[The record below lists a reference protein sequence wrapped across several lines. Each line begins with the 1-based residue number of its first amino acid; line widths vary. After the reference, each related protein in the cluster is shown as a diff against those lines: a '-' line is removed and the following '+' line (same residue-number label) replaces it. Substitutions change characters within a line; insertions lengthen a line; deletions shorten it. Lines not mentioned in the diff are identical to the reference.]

1 VKRALLALALV
12 CACTLRAPR
21 NNAASCGADSTCHP
35 TPIALTSVSAQVQPG
50 SDSSFGL
57 VQSGNVN
64 LGASVEQDFTLSPT
78 VLATG
83 QVIQLQNAGGAAPVG
98 QATVIFTDHL
108 RAIPGQVQQI
118 TARSDVNGSFSARLP
133 AGFLWDVLV
142 QPPPPLPPY
151 RLPLPFSTSTAVP
164 LLTLPS
170 PASLVTVQGTVTAPS
185 ADLSGASVAAVDA
198 TGDALSTSATV
209 DADGGYSLVLPP
221 GTNSYFLEVGAPG
234 PPADGGVAAA
244 DGGVANAEL
253 ATLPSYDKLP
263 GVANVVLSLPPV
275 ANLNG
280 TVVDSAGRTLAGVP
294 VFARST
300 TDESWTL
307 ARSTVTDASGAFS
320 LQVRAG
326 IYVVEAV
333 PPAGTTDPAIS
344 PMQDVTVP
352 VAGATIRLVCS
363 PKLIRTLLILMP
375 NGRPAGANFQITAT
389 RQTDPL
395 LVSRVATALATSLN
409 GESLITGD
417 PGTYNVLVTAPAGT
431 GLPRRYTQLVLDPA
445 DPPTDVGVIQ
455 LDAALTVVG
464 TVHGTPEGGKDG
476 PVSGAMVSFFGLE
489 LGGDSLLLG
498 STSTDSLGHY
508 SVVLPDVAG
517 P

>member
-1 VKRALLALALV
+1 VKRALVALALV

-21 NNAASCGADSTCHP
+21 NNAASCGADSQCHP
-35 TPIALTSVSAQVQPG
+35 TPIALTSVAAQVQPA

-64 LGASVEQDFTLSPT
+64 LLASVEQDFTLFPA
-78 VLATG
+78 VLASG
-83 QVIQLQNAGGAAPVG
+83 QIIQLQNAGGAAPVG

-108 RAIPGQVQQI
+108 RAIPDQVQQI

-133 AGFLWDVLV
+133 AGYLWDVLV

-151 RLPLPFSTSTAVP
+151 RLSQPFSTSTSVP

-170 PASLVTVQGTVTAPS
+170 LASLVTVQGTVTAPG
-185 ADLSGASVAAVDA
+185 ADLAGASVAAVDA
-198 TGDALSTSATV
+198 TGNALSTSATL

-221 GTNSYFLEVGAPG
+221 GTSSYFLEVGAPG
-234 PPADGGVAAA
+234 PADGGVAAA
-244 DGGVANAEL
+244 DGGVAGADL

-275 ANLNG
+275 ASLTG
-280 TVVDSAGRTLAGVP
+280 TVIDSNGRSLAGVP

-300 TDESWTL
+300 TDEPWTL
-307 ARSTVTDASGAFS
+307 ARSTITDANGAFA

-333 PPAGTTDPAIS
+333 PPAGPTDPAIS
-344 PMQDVTVP
+344 PIQDVTVP
-352 VAGATIRLVCS
+352 VAGATIRLVCP
-363 PKLIRTLLILMP
+363 PKPIRTVLILLP
-375 NGRPAGANFQITAT
+375 NGKPAGPNFQITAT

-395 LVSRVATALATSLN
+395 LVTRVATALATNLN

-417 PGTYNVLVTAPAGT
+417 PGTYNVLVTAPTGT
-431 GLPRRYTQLVLDPA
+431 GLPRRYTQLILDPA
-445 DPPTDVGVIQ
+445 DAPTDVGVIQ
-455 LDAALTVVG
+455 LDSALMVVG
-464 TVHGTPEGGKDG
+464 TVHGTPEGGRDG
-476 PVSGAMVSFFGLE
+476 PILGATVSYFGLD
-489 LGGDSLLLG
+489 LSGDSLLLG
-498 STSTDSLGHY
+498 SASTDSLGHY
-508 SVVLPDVAG
+508 SVILPDVAN